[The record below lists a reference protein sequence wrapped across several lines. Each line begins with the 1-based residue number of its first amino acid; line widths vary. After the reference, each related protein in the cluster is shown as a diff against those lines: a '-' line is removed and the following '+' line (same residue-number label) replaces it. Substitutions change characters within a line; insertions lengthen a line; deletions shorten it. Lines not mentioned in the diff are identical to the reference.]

1 MNRIDRHPDTELLD
15 RLRAGLLDQEPAQK
29 ARLEAHLESC
39 ETCRRRAERVAQL
52 QPDATALQNL
62 ERRLDQARQRAMQ
75 MPRRASL
82 PRFVVPV
89 AAAAAVALLA
99 VILVDPLQQEAPS
112 EPQLADSTAVEVPEL
127 YEELDFFLWLADH
140 KARTRDSAT

>member
-1 MNRIDRHPDTELLD
+1 MNTSNRHPDTELLD
-15 RLRAGLLDQEPAQK
+15 RLRAGLLDQEPAHK
-29 ARLEAHLESC
+29 AQLEAHLANCES
-39 ETCRRRAERVAQL
+39 CRRRTQRAAHL
-52 QPDATALQNL
+52 QPDAAVSQNL
-62 ERRLDQARQRAMQ
+62 EHRLDQARQRAMQ

-112 EPQLADSTAVEVPEL
+112 EPQLAESTGVEVPEL
-127 YEELDFFLWLADH
+127 YEELDFYLWLADH
-140 KARTRDSAT
+140 KARTGDSAT

>member
-1 MNRIDRHPDTELLD
+1 MNTIDRHPDTELLD

>member
-82 PRFVVPV
+82 PRLVVPV